1 MKIDLKVPCSVDM
14 SVINAQ
20 MAIVEQKKAELAEA
34 IHALANSS
42 VELVFSNVK
51 PNAEQTPIPEA
62 EQTPIPEAAQQP
74 SKKTTLFRDA
84 FFIKASIATT
94 DTAIADL
101 WQEWDSEAVNQL
113 IDEFF
118 EIAFEVFC
126 NSSIA
131 KDSQMNVPDY
141 PEWRDLLSQNNA
153 AILEAGD
160 DYLDQQELDAALQ
173 QVYLLSKEFFGK

>member
-20 MAIVEQKKAELAEA
+20 MAVVEQKKAELAEA

-62 EQTPIPEAAQQP
+62 EQQP
-74 SKKTTLFRDA
+74 SEKTTLLRDA
-84 FFIKASIATT
+84 FFKKALTREDAGTS
-94 DTAIADL
+94 IADL
-101 WQEWDSEAVNQL
+101 WQDWDSEDVNEL

-126 NSSIA
+126 NASIP
-131 KDSQMNVPDY
+131 KDSQSQMNVPDY
-141 PEWRDLLSQNNA
+141 PEWRDLLKQNNA
-153 AILEAGD
+153 HILEAEKH
-160 DYLDQQELDAALQ
+160 YLDQRELNAALQ

>member
-20 MAIVEQKKAELAEA
+20 MAIVEQKKAELKEA
-34 IHALANSS
+34 IDALANSS

-62 EQTPIPEAAQQP
+62 AQQP
-74 SKKTTLFRDA
+74 SKKTTLLRDA
-84 FFIKASIATT
+84 FFKKASEATT
-94 DTAIADL
+94 DTGIADL
-101 WQEWDSEAVNQL
+101 WQDWESGDVHQL

-126 NSSIA
+126 NSSIP
-131 KDSQMNVPDY
+131 KDSQSQMNVPDY
-141 PEWRDLLSQNNA
+141 PEWRDLLKQNNA
-153 AILEAGD
+153 HILEAGD
-160 DYLDQQELDAALQ
+160 DYLDHQELDTALQ
-173 QVYLLSKEFFGK
+173 QVYVLSKEFFGK

>member
-20 MAIVEQKKAELAEA
+20 MAIVEQKKAELKEA
-34 IHALANSS
+34 IDALANSS

-51 PNAEQTPIPEA
+51 PNAERTTIPEA
-62 EQTPIPEAAQQP
+62 EQQP
-74 SKKTTLFRDA
+74 SKKTTLLRDA
-84 FFIKASIATT
+84 FFKKASEATT
-94 DTAIADL
+94 DTFIADL
-101 WQEWDSEAVNQL
+101 WQDWDSGDVHQL

-131 KDSQMNVPDY
+131 KDSPSQINVPDY
-141 PEWRDLLSQNNA
+141 PEWRDLLKQNNA
-153 AILEAGD
+153 ALLEAGD
-160 DYLDQQELDAALQ
+160 DYLDHQELDAALR
-173 QVYLLSKEFFGK
+173 QVYLLSKEFFNK

>member
-20 MAIVEQKKAELAEA
+20 MAVVEQKKAELKEA
-34 IHALANSS
+34 IDALANSS

-62 EQTPIPEAAQQP
+62 EQQP
-74 SKKTTLFRDA
+74 SEKTTLLRDA
-84 FFIKASIATT
+84 FFKKASEATA
-94 DTAIADL
+94 DTGIADL
-101 WQEWDSEAVNQL
+101 WQEWDACDVNQL
-113 IDEFF
+113 IDNFF

-131 KDSQMNVPDY
+131 KDSQSQMNVPDY
-141 PEWRDLLSQNNA
+141 PEWRDLLKQKKA
-153 AILEAGD
+153 DILQAGD

-173 QVYLLSKEFFGK
+173 QVYVLSKEFFNK

>member
-20 MAIVEQKKAELAEA
+20 MAVVEQKKAELAEA
-34 IHALANSS
+34 IDALANSS

-51 PNAEQTPIPEA
+51 PNAEQTPIPKA
-62 EQTPIPEAAQQP
+62 EQTPIPKAGQQQ
-74 SKKTTLFRDA
+74 SEKSLFSAD
-84 FFIKASIATT
+84 FFKKASEVPT
-94 DTAIADL
+94 DTSIADL
-101 WQEWDSEAVNQL
+101 WRNWTSWQVLQL
-113 IDEFF
+113 IGEFF
-118 EIAFEVFC
+118 EIAFEVFG

-131 KDSQMNVPDY
+131 KDNQMNVPDY

-173 QVYLLSKEFFGK
+173 QVYLLSKEFFNK

>member
-20 MAIVEQKKAELAEA
+20 MAIVEQKKAELKEA
-34 IHALANSS
+34 IDALANSS

-62 EQTPIPEAAQQP
+62 AQQP
-74 SKKTTLFRDA
+74 SEKTTLLRDA
-84 FFIKASIATT
+84 FFIKASEATT
-94 DTAIADL
+94 DTVIADL
-101 WQEWDSEAVNQL
+101 WQDWNSEDVNRL
-113 IDEFF
+113 IEEFF

-131 KDSQMNVPDY
+131 KDSQSQMNVPDY
-141 PEWRDLLSQNNA
+141 PEWRDLLDQNKA

-173 QVYLLSKEFFGK
+173 QVYLLSKEFFNK

>member
-34 IHALANSS
+34 IDALANSS

-51 PNAEQTPIPEA
+51 PNAERTTIPEA
-62 EQTPIPEAAQQP
+62 EQQP
-74 SKKTTLFRDA
+74 SKKTTLLRDA
-84 FFIKASIATT
+84 FFKKASDAPT
-94 DTAIADL
+94 DTTIAEL
-101 WQEWDSEAVNQL
+101 WQEWDSADVHQL

-118 EIAFEVFC
+118 EIAFEVFG
-126 NSSIA
+126 NSNIP
-131 KDSQMNVPDY
+131 KDSQSQMNVPDY
-141 PEWRDLLSQNNA
+141 PEWRDLLSQNKA

-160 DYLDQQELDAALQ
+160 DYLDQQELDAALR